1 MPLTTQNRKYMDVET
16 STNDIVFNNTIL
28 IALIIH
34 ILIQELNNRY
44 NTERKHL
51 FLLAG
56 VPV

>member
-44 NTERKHL
+44 NTERIAM
-51 FLLAG
+51 LAHI
-56 VPV
+56 